1 MKTLALLVL
10 AVVGLV
16 VSSAFAG
23 EVLMINQET
32 GEVQVEKSS
41 PLRPA
46 NAFQQ
51 EAYKNPGTE
60 VPVWSRSSLQF
71 SNFFWGQIVKTATNV
86 VIYRDEK
93 IQSLTKEVKE
103 GGEIFFLWYKIF
115 LILAELAMIVSNILF
130 KRGNTASASAFA
142 AAAAVASAVASAVAV
157 AVAVAAASAVTV
169 AAASAFAF
177 GAADDRLKYWILSGI
192 FYVMAGLAIFV

>member
-1 MKTLALLVL
+1 MKTLVLSVL

-93 IQSLTKEVKE
+93 IQSLTKEMKE
-103 GGEIFFLWYKIF
+103 GGDIFFLWYKIF

-130 KRGNTASASAFA
+130 KRGNTAVAAAAFAAASAVAAASAFA
-142 AAAAVASAVASAVAV
+142 FGA
-157 AVAVAAASAVTV
+157 AVAVAAAS
-169 AAASAFAF
+169 AF